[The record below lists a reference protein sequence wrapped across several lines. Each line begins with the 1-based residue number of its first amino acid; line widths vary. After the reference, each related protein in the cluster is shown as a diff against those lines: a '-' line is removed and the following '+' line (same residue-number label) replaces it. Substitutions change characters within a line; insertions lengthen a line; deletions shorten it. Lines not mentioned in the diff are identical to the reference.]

1 MNLSLTKEEI
11 KMKNIDNMM
20 TFLDAWFLSERGED
34 PSKAIENQERRG
46 QADMTRAQRL
56 PRKVN
61 SNSLPSE
68 IFFAGVSN
76 DMDYETRSQITNAN
90 VEAYTRVQYE
100 KMGIEIISEHDE
112 LFWNVKLP
120 KGWEIKPTD
129 HSMWNELL
137 DNKGRKRMT
146 FFYKAAFYDR
156 DAFSNL
162 QTRYQLDVTH
172 IADSADYDIW
182 KKSDIQGMVKD
193 GDTIIYQTKRVPAV
207 EDYVEEDKIKNGLW
221 EELKTFMNE
230 HHPDYKNVH
239 AYWD

>member
-1 MNLSLTKEEI
+1 M
-11 KMKNIDNMM
+11 DNMM
-20 TFLDAWFLSERGED
+20 TFIDAWLLSERGED

-46 QADMTRAQRL
+46 QAEVVRTQRL
-56 PRKVN
+56 PRKIN
-61 SNSLPSE
+61 GNSLPNE

-76 DMDYETRSQITNAN
+76 NMDYETRREITGAN

-100 KMGIEIISEHDE
+100 KLGIEIISEHDE

-120 KGWEIKPTD
+120 EGWEIKPTD

-172 IADSADYDIW
+172 IADSADYDLW
-182 KKSDIQGMVKD
+182 KKSDIQGTVKD
-193 GDTIIYQTKRVPAV
+193 GDAVIYQTKCVPAV
-207 EDYVEEDKIKNGLW
+207 EDYSEEDEIKSGLW

-230 HHPDYKNVH
+230 HYPDYKNVH

>member
-1 MNLSLTKEEI
+1 MNN
-11 KMKNIDNMM
+11 MDNMM
-20 TFLDAWFLSERGED
+20 TFLDAWLLSEKGED

-46 QADMTRAQRL
+46 QAEVVRTQRL
-56 PRKVN
+56 PRKLN
-61 SNSLPSE
+61 SNGLPNE

-76 DMDYETRSQITNAN
+76 DMDYETRKKITDAN

-100 KMGIEIISEHDE
+100 KMGIEIVSEHDD

-120 KGWEIKPTD
+120 KGWEIKPTG

-137 DNKGRKRMT
+137 DNKGKKRMT

-172 IADSADYDIW
+172 IADDSADYAIW
-182 KKSDIQGMVKD
+182 KKSDIQGKVKD
-193 GDTIIYQTKRVPAV
+193 GDTIIYQTKCIPAV
-207 EDYVEEDKIKNGLW
+207 EDYAEEDKIKNKLW
-221 EELKTFMNE
+221 EELETFMNE
-230 HHPDYKNVH
+230 HYPDYKNIH
-239 AYWD
+239 AYWN

>member
-1 MNLSLTKEEI
+1 
-11 KMKNIDNMM
+11 MKDMDNMM
-20 TFLDAWFLSERGED
+20 TFIDAWLLSERGED

-46 QADMTRAQRL
+46 QAEVVRTQRL
-56 PRKVN
+56 PRKIN
-61 SNSLPSE
+61 GNSLPNE

-76 DMDYETRSQITNAN
+76 NMDYETRREITGAN

-100 KMGIEIISEHDE
+100 KLGIEIISEHDE

-120 KGWEIKPTD
+120 EGWEIKPTD

-172 IADSADYDIW
+172 IADSADYDLW
-182 KKSDIQGMVKD
+182 KKSDIQGTVKD
-193 GDTIIYQTKRVPAV
+193 GDAVIYQTKCVPAV
-207 EDYVEEDKIKNGLW
+207 EDYSEEDEIKSGLW

-230 HHPDYKNVH
+230 HYPDYKNVH

>member
-1 MNLSLTKEEI
+1 
-11 KMKNIDNMM
+11 MKNLDNMM
-20 TFLDAWFLSERGED
+20 TFLDALFLSEKGED
-34 PSKAIENQERRG
+34 PSKAIENQEKRG
-46 QADMTRAQRL
+46 QAEIVRTQRL
-56 PRKVN
+56 PKKIN
-61 SNSLPSE
+61 SNCVPRE
-68 IFFAGVSN
+68 IFFSGIFDN
-76 DMDYETRSQITNAN
+76 MDYETRRQITDAN

-120 KGWEIKPTD
+120 KGWEIKPTS

-137 DNKGRKRMT
+137 DNKGRKRIS

-172 IADSADYDIW
+172 IADPASSYEIW
-182 KKSDIQGMVKD
+182 KKSDIQGTIKD
-193 GDTIIYQTKRVPAV
+193 GDRIIYQTTCVPAV
-207 EDYVEEDKIKNGLW
+207 EDYSEQDAIQTKLW
-221 EELKTFMNE
+221 EELRTFMNE
-230 HHPDYKNVH
+230 HYPDYKNVH

>member
-1 MNLSLTKEEI
+1 MNNT
-11 KMKNIDNMM
+11 DNML
-20 TFLDAWFLSERGED
+20 TFIDAWLLSEKGED
-34 PSKAIENQERRG
+34 PSKAIENQEKRG
-46 QADMTRAQRL
+46 QAEVVRTQRL
-56 PRKVN
+56 PKKVN
-61 SNSLPSE
+61 SNGLPNE
-68 IFFAGVSN
+68 IFFAGVSEN
-76 DMDYETRSQITNAN
+76 MNYETRKQITEAN

-100 KMGIEIISEHDE
+100 KMGIEIISEHDD

-129 HSMWNELL
+129 HSMWNEVL

-172 IADSADYDIW
+172 MADPNSDYKIW
-182 KKSDIQGMVKD
+182 KRSDIQGTIKD
-193 GDTIIYQTKRVPAV
+193 GDIILYRTKCIPAV
-207 EDYVEEDKIKNGLW
+207 EDYTEEDKIKNRLW

-230 HHPDYKNVH
+230 HYPEYKDVH